1 MTKRFPNLGLWG
13 PGLGG
18 HDRRRVRRLVLPVVV
33 AGLLAGGVAV
43 VPGASG
49 ADASA
54 DTTTSSVP
62 VSWALGKVHLHV
74 QTTSDWATVAL
85 SGAYLLVR
93 KGGAPTSGLQ
103 ATETGGGWAFHGVG
117 SYDADVVLGVRPT
130 DLQVTVDKG
139 QLGSFQVVLT
149 SAITSAP
156 LLSMDDQLHSTSGS
170 NPNRQ
175 YGTVTRTNLNAAVVP
190 PDSLP
195 RGDDRRLTLAFA
207 YPWFDSSYSDSKLTE
222 KPSEP
227 RSWFSAA
234 GVLAMTKQAK
244 DNGIDGLVMSYA
256 GETANGASLDRLL
269 AAANQT
275 GSVVSPY
282 LETAIAVQ
290 QAGLLGNKQALV
302 EQWLRSALQRA
313 GDPAF
318 LRLRGVPVVF
328 VYQMQKL
335 TAAQWAGIRD
345 SLRSSGLQVVL
356 IGDASDT
363 SYRPLMGG
371 VHAYAATD
379 DIPTL
384 ASRSQYASVSLRAN
398 SVMDPTV
405 TPEISVA
412 TVSPGYDDRKTRGF
426 TNPVIPRDGG
436 RRYDDTW
443 LAALSGTPD
452 WVVVTSWNE
461 WYEDTSVEPGSITGG
476 QALLQTKQHAAAFRT
491 STG

>member
-1 MTKRFPNLGLWG
+1 MTTRFPNLGSWG
-13 PGLGG
+13 LGSGG
-18 HDRRRVRRLVLPVVV
+18 HDRRRLGRLVLPVVV
-33 AGLLAGGVAV
+33 AGVLAGGVAV
-43 VPGASG
+43 VPGVSG

-54 DTTTSSVP
+54 DSTTSSVP
-62 VSWALGKVHLHV
+62 VAWALGKVHLHV
-74 QTTSDWATVAL
+74 QTTSDWATIAI

-93 KGGAPTSGLQ
+93 KGTASTNGLQ

-117 SYDADVVLGVRPT
+117 SYDADIVLGVRPT

-139 QLGSFQVVLT
+139 QLGVLQAVFT
-149 SAITSAP
+149 SAVTSSV
-156 LLSMDDQLHSTSGS
+156 LLSVNDQLHGTSGEH
-170 NPNRQ
+170 PNRQ
-175 YGTVTRTNLNAAVVP
+175 YATVTRSDLNAAVVP
-190 PDSLP
+190 GNALP

-222 KPSEP
+222 KPSDP
-227 RSWFSAA
+227 RSWFSSA
-234 GVLAMTKQAK
+234 GVLSMTQQAK
-244 DNGIDGLVMSYA
+244 DNGIDGFVMSYA
-256 GETANGASLDRLL
+256 GESANGASLDRLL

-290 QAGLLGNKQALV
+290 QAGLLGDKQGLV
-302 EQWLRSALQRA
+302 EQWLRSALRRA
-313 GDPAF
+313 NDPAF
-318 LRLRGVPVVF
+318 LRLHGVPVVF
-328 VYQMQKL
+328 VYQMEKL
-335 TAAQWAGIRD
+335 TVAQWAGIRD
-345 SLRSSGLQVVL
+345 SLRNSGLQVVL
-356 IGDASDT
+356 IGDASDAP
-363 SYRPLMGG
+363 YRPLMGG

-384 ASRSQYASVSLRAN
+384 ASRSQYASVSLRAA
-398 SVMDPTV
+398 SVMDATV

-452 WVVVTSWNE
+452 WIVVTSWNE
-461 WYEDTSVEPGSITGG
+461 WYEDTSVEPGTISGG
-476 QALLQTKQHAAAFRT
+476 QALQQTKQHAAAFRA